1 MRDDDLLERFLGYV
15 ADKGL
20 TLYPAQ
26 EEAILE
32 IMSGKHVI
40 LATPT
45 GSGKSLVAHALVFRT
60 LAHGGRAFYTC
71 PIKALV
77 SEKFFALTDDF
88 GPEKVGMMTGDA
100 TVNPGAPIIVCTAE
114 IVASMALRE
123 GVDAN
128 IDGLVMDEFH

>member
-15 ADKGL
+15 ADKNL

-32 IMSGKHVI
+32 LMGGKHVI

-60 LAHGGRAFYTC
+60 LAHGGRAFYTG
-71 PIKALV
+71 PLQALGG
-77 SEKFFALTDDF
+77 EKFFGRPHHFPPRHRA
-88 GPEKVGMMTGDA
+88 MT
-100 TVNPGAPIIVCTAE
+100 TSAP
-114 IVASMALRE
+114 
-123 GVDAN
+123 
-128 IDGLVMDEFH
+128 